1 MICIAWKMTTS
12 KQRKYALYP
21 LNGLC
26 LFGSYNIYVVIITI
40 KKEFYKQIIRS
51 TARWYFQGRQHGPAW
66 TCTCPKN

>member
-51 TARWYFQGRQHGPAW
+51 TAR
-66 TCTCPKN
+66 